1 MTSSQRIRIAIGL
14 SLLAHLSLLAFAP
27 RRPMEPPPLAAT
39 APPLTVRIVPAET
52 QQLPEP
58 AVPPPAAPPP
68 PAPSPPRVAPKRP
81 AVPVKPRAPLPQP
94 PQEPSPQP
102 AAPVAE
108 PAVKPPPMDML
119 AMIEQRR
126 AQRRAAQEA
135 NRPPPVA
142 PPEDAA
148 TRNLRTLTGR
158 EGVGGVFQILHMG
171 TRTGQ
176 FAFNGWRPEARSQWR
191 EVYEVDAGL
200 NGNLELAMVRR
211 MIELIRTHYKG
222 DFKWESHRLDRVVTL
237 SARPEDSE
245 GLEDFLMREFF
256 GAQVLNPRR

>member
-1 MTSSQRIRIAIGL
+1 MRSSQRIGIAIAL
-14 SLLAHLSLLAFAP
+14 SLLAHASLLAIAP
-27 RRPMEPPPLAAT
+27 RRAVVPPPLAAT

-52 QQLPEP
+52 EQPPEP
-58 AVPPPAAPPP
+58 AVPPPAPPP
-68 PAPSPPRVAPKRP
+68 PPPPSPPREAPRRP
-81 AVPVKPRAPLPQP
+81 PVPVKPRAPLPQP
-94 PQEPSPQP
+94 SPQP
-102 AAPVAE
+102 PAPLAE
-108 PAVKPPPMDML
+108 PTVKPPPMDML

-126 AQRRAAQEA
+126 EQRRAAEEA
-135 NRPPPVA
+135 GKPPPVA

-222 DFKWESHRLDRVVTL
+222 DFRWESHRLGRVVIL

-245 GLEDFLMREFF
+245 GLEDFMMREFF
-256 GAQVLNPRR
+256 GPPVLKPSR

>member
-1 MTSSQRIRIAIGL
+1 MRSSQRIGIAIAL
-14 SLLAHLSLLAFAP
+14 SLIAHASLLAFAP

-39 APPLTVRIVPAET
+39 APPLTVRIVPAEIESP
-52 QQLPEP
+52 PEP
-58 AVPPPAAPPP
+58 AAAPAAAP
-68 PAPSPPRVAPKRP
+68 PAPSPPRVTPKRAP
-81 AVPVKPRAPLPQP
+81 APVRPRAPFPPPPPEQSPQP
-94 PQEPSPQP
+94 P
-102 AAPVAE
+102 APVAE
-108 PAVKPPPMDML
+108 STVKPPPIDML
-119 AMIEQRR
+119 ASIEQTR
-126 AQRRAAQEA
+126 ARRRAAEEA

-245 GLEDFLMREFF
+245 GLEDFLVREFF

>member
-1 MTSSQRIRIAIGL
+1 MRSSQRIGAAIVL
-14 SLLAHLSLLAFAP
+14 SLLAHASLLALAP

-39 APPLTVRIVPAET
+39 APPLTVRIVPAEAE
-52 QQLPEP
+52 QPPEP
-58 AVPPPAAPPP
+58 AAPPPAAPSPRE
-68 PAPSPPRVAPKRP
+68 APRRP
-81 AVPVKPRAPLPQP
+81 AVALKPRAPLPQP
-94 PQEPSPQP
+94 PPEPSQRP
-102 AAPVAE
+102 AVPDAE
-108 PAVKPPPMDML
+108 STVKPPPMDML

-126 AQRRAAQEA
+126 EQRRAAEEA
-135 NRPPPVA
+135 NKPPPVA

-158 EGVGGVFQILHMG
+158 EGVGGVFQVLSMG

-211 MIELIRTHYKG
+211 MIELIRSHYKG
-222 DFKWESHRLDRVVTL
+222 DFRWESHRLGRVVIL

-256 GAQVLNPRR
+256 GPPVLKPSR

>member
-1 MTSSQRIRIAIGL
+1 MRSSQRIGVAIAL
-14 SLLAHLSLLAFAP
+14 SLLAHASLLALAP

-52 QQLPEP
+52 EQPPE
-58 AVPPPAAPPP
+58 PAAPPP
-68 PAPSPPRVAPKRP
+68 AAAPPPSSPSREAPKRP
-81 AVPVKPRAPLPQP
+81 PVPVKPRAPLAQP
-94 PQEPSPQP
+94 SPEPSPRP
-102 AAPVAE
+102 SAPVAE
-108 PAVKPPPMDML
+108 SPVKPPPMDML

-126 AQRRAAQEA
+126 EKRRAAEEA
-135 NRPPPVA
+135 NRPPPVE

-148 TRNLRTLTGR
+148 TRNLRTLSGR

-200 NGNLELAMVRR
+200 SGNLELAMVRR
-211 MIELIRTHYKG
+211 MIELIRSHYKA
-222 DFKWESHRLDRVVTL
+222 DFRWESHRLGRVVIL

-256 GAQVLNPRR
+256 GPPVLKPSR

>member
-1 MTSSQRIRIAIGL
+1 
-14 SLLAHLSLLAFAP
+14 
-27 RRPMEPPPLAAT
+27 
-39 APPLTVRIVPAET
+39 
-52 QQLPEP
+52 
-58 AVPPPAAPPP
+58 
-68 PAPSPPRVAPKRP
+68 
-81 AVPVKPRAPLPQP
+81 VKPRAPLPQP
-94 PQEPSPQP
+94 PEPSAQP
-102 AAPVAE
+102 PATIAE
-108 PAVKPPPMDML
+108 PMVKPPPMDML

-126 AQRRAAQEA
+126 AQRRAAEEA
-135 NRPPPVA
+135 AKPPPVA

-222 DFKWESHRLDRVVTL
+222 DFRWESHRLGRVVIL

-256 GAQVLNPRR
+256 GTPVLKPGR

>member
-1 MTSSQRIRIAIGL
+1 VRSSQRIGIAIAL
-14 SLLAHLSLLAFAP
+14 SLLAHASLLVIAP

-39 APPLTVRIVPAET
+39 APPLTVRIEPAET
-52 QQLPEP
+52 KQPPEP
-58 AVPPPAAPPP
+58 TVPPPAAPPSP
-68 PAPSPPRVAPKRP
+68 PPSPPREAPRRPPVA
-81 AVPVKPRAPLPQP
+81 VKPRAPLPQP
-94 PQEPSPQP
+94 PPEPPPQP
-102 AAPVAE
+102 PAPMAE
-108 PAVKPPPMDML
+108 SPVKPPPMDLL

-126 AQRRAAQEA
+126 EQRRAEAQA
-135 NRPPPVA
+135 VKPPPVD

-148 TRNLRTLTGR
+148 SRNLRTLTGR

-200 NGNLELAMVRR
+200 NGNLELAMVQR
-211 MIELIRTHYKG
+211 MIELIRSHYQG
-222 DFKWESHRLDRVVTL
+222 DFRWESHRLGRVVIL
-237 SARPEDSE
+237 SARPEDGE

-256 GAQVLNPRR
+256 GPPVLNPRR

>member
-1 MTSSQRIRIAIGL
+1 MRSSQRIGIAIAL
-14 SLLAHLSLLAFAP
+14 SLLAHASLLAVAP
-27 RRPMEPPPLAAT
+27 RRPVVPPPLAAT

-52 QQLPEP
+52 EQPPEP
-58 AVPPPAAPPP
+58 ALAPPAAPPP
-68 PAPSPPRVAPKRP
+68 PPPSPPREAPKRP
-81 AVPVKPRAPLPQP
+81 PVPVRPRAPLPQP
-94 PQEPSPQP
+94 PPEPSAQP
-102 AAPVAE
+102 PATVAE
-108 PAVKPPPMDML
+108 PTVKPPPMDML

-126 AQRRAAQEA
+126 EQRRAAEEA
-135 NRPPPVA
+135 SKPPPVA

-222 DFKWESHRLDRVVTL
+222 DFRWESHRLGRVVIL

-256 GAQVLNPRR
+256 GPPVLKPSR

>member
-1 MTSSQRIRIAIGL
+1 VRSSQRIGIAIVL
-14 SLLAHLSLLAFAP
+14 SLLAHASLLAFAP
-27 RRPMEPPPLAAT
+27 RRPMEAPPLAAT

-52 QQLPEP
+52 EQPPEP
-58 AVPPPAAPPP
+58 EVAPPAAPPP
-68 PAPSPPRVAPKRP
+68 PPPSPPRAAPKRP
-81 AVPVKPRAPLPQP
+81 PVQVRPRAPLPRP
-94 PQEPSPQP
+94 PPEPSPQP
-102 AAPVAE
+102 PAPLAE
-108 PAVKPPPMDML
+108 STVKPPPMDML

-126 AQRRAAQEA
+126 EQRRAADEA
-135 NRPPPVA
+135 LKPPPVE

-158 EGVGGVFQILHMG
+158 EGVGGVFQILSMG

-191 EVYEVDAGL
+191 ETFEVDAGL

-222 DFKWESHRLDRVVTL
+222 DFRWESHRLDRVVIL

-256 GAQVLNPRR
+256 GPPVLNPRR

>member
-1 MTSSQRIRIAIGL
+1 VTSSQRIRIAIGL

-27 RRPMEPPPLAAT
+27 SRPMEPPPLAAT

-52 QQLPEP
+52 ESPPEP
-58 AVPPPAAPPP
+58 TAEPAAAPPP
-68 PAPSPPRVAPKRP
+68 PAPSPPREAPRRAP
-81 AVPVKPRAPLPQP
+81 APVRPRAPLPQP
-94 PQEPSPQP
+94 PPEPSSQP
-102 AAPVAE
+102 PAPVAE
-108 PAVKPPPMDML
+108 STVKPPPMDML
-119 AMIEQRR
+119 AAIEQRR
-126 AQRRAAQEA
+126 AQRRAEQEA
-135 NRPPPVA
+135 SRPPPVA

-237 SARPEDSE
+237 SARQEDSE